1 MRSCHLKRS
10 TWRAVHVLLAFYG
23 LSACSSDNSVNRFL
37 SDAAD
42 KINSIDTRIVG
53 SQSTAT
59 GCRPDPYAPA
69 ITDPAP
75 LFAGQTFTYQRGQEH
90 KGKITYQQGG
100 SFSWEN
106 EDGTK
111 AGTGNWT
118 TDGAKWCE
126 SFNASAH
133 NEAVSSR
140 CWPVIRSG
148 GALCYGVTRLVPEQ
162 PTIPPG

>member
-1 MRSCHLKRS
+1 MEPA
-10 TWRAVHVLLAFYG
+10 WRLRLRALQLAPKSNG
-23 LSACSSDNSVNRFL
+23 VSRFL
-37 SDAAD
+37 DEAAD

-53 SQSTAT
+53 SQATAS

-69 ITDPAP
+69 VTDPAP
-75 LFAGQTFTYQRGQEH
+75 LFAGQTFTYQRGQQH
-90 KGKITYQQGG
+90 KGKITYDQSGA
-100 SFSWEN
+100 FTWEN

-111 AGTGNWT
+111 AGTGAWST
-118 TDGAKWCE
+118 QGAKWCE

-140 CWPVIRSG
+140 CWPVIRAA

-162 PTIPPG
+162 ATNPQG